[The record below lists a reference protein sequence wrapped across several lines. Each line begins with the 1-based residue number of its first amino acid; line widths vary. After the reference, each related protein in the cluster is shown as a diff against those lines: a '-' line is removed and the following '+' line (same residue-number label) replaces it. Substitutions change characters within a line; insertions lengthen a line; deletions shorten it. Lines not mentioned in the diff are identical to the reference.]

1 MISLFQVYQRNYGH
15 LTGKCICLQCGAV
28 PCPYDH
34 DKEQEKRL
42 RDLNFIVD
50 LVARKNMLEEEA
62 GQVRI
67 ESLMDRG

>member
-1 MISLFQVYQRNYGH
+1 M
-15 LTGKCICLQCGAV
+15 

-67 ESLMDRG
+67 TEVWLLIRHANTCFICNKSDVEER